1 MVFSMT
7 KVTKKKNRRLRKQ
20 IRKTVGALLMVSAIV
35 VAAIP
40 VTDVSAGEGS
50 TDPATVTTYDDTKM
64 VKVVN
69 YENSDMSSYENYTA
83 AAIASVPSDWQ
94 STVPYVKGDAPIY
107 TTGTS
112 GNVNFQFAFVNP
124 SETAS
129 DQVAVILGATINNIP
144 NGNLTIPETVDA
156 YKKYTANTTSTG
168 YCAVNRKGDFLY
180 YKTEAQKQD
189 PNSRLGLYGVTSYT
203 PHNYQSGTAGTSIEI
218 TTAYQDS
225 YTEAASGTT
234 QAAVG
239 TVSVKE
245 YVNVLSDGS
254 CLFVVEKSWK
264 EKDAE
269 GNEESKSETTTY
281 AMYAIMIEAMSTCDY
296 DDQEPW
302 INMPDNE
309 LYYWNDSGDVDLTAV
324 ASFDQAKTNETQRIH
339 DAKVQYIGRQYLTG
353 KDGEWKIAE
362 VVDADTNPENGVFA
376 KKGQIVNLT
385 IGNNLLGIGDAA
397 FYDCSGIKSITLGN
411 GLSTIGNSAF
421 ANCVNMTNC
430 SMELHS
436 QITAIGKNAFLN
448 CRALKDIT
456 IPVSVKAIGDC
467 CFKGCSGLES
477 IDLCGAGNNVQLNV
491 IGDKVFEGCSS
502 LSSVTFPNSFKQDSS
517 GLKAAYQGGISI
529 RCFTGCT
536 SLQFIK
542 IQNTELDIIDGTNV
556 ETYVGKKKQSHA
568 SDKDDEINQFLK
580 TVSDSFY
587 FEGPDKVAAYNDDDS
602 PIHATAKIHSASFKY
617 LGEDKYERVIVCPEA
632 AEHVNTFIINS
643 LGELLEMEIDSACK
657 EVEIPSKIGA
667 YGIVELSGNSFKY
680 KCFLEKVTIPNSVK
694 LIESGAFQG
703 CHRLEHVI
711 FEQPENA
718 ELVIQDGAFNTQEV
732 DDLQHVKDKTAPDE
746 PAKTCDK
753 KLKETPFLSITGT
766 ISETSPTFLYAMN
779 PNNKINR
786 GSQPVT
792 YITFYSGWPTNLTV
806 QYNQDTQEKE
816 LIAYPKYENLSSYI
830 TASYPYV
837 TTEMATAAASAVT
850 KYDQYKSSDFDP
862 DKRPTEDEMSIVN
875 AALNPVLPAG
885 ITAIK
890 TGIFSGLDADGKA
903 VSGFSA
909 NTSVESVTCNTVDE
923 IEPYTFSK
931 CTGLTGFWMNG
942 GTKIGDYAFKD
953 CGTNLANVGI
963 GSSLS
968 EMGIRPFAGCKGLT
982 GVSFA
987 DNPNFTCEA
996 AVIYGTTNGVKD
1008 TIVECLEGRGLL
1020 PGVSDTQVGPDE
1032 LKSVTTIKPE
1042 AFKNCDDIVTVD
1054 LSTSG
1059 VTGIPE
1065 QCFAQTDRLSTVI
1078 LPNGTVRSIDKGAFW
1093 NSTLANIRIPDK
1105 ATLIELEA
1113 FADVKTDLTTNEIV
1127 LNADGEPTIEHLT
1140 SGHKNIT
1147 MNCPE
1152 DSFANTYADKYYY
1165 INAKSYEY
1173 YTVVFKDG
1181 VDFSTLSQQTVLAG
1195 EAATP
1200 PTPKEHEGLTF
1211 IGWDSDGYKSVTED
1225 ATYYAQYSGAAYTVT
1240 YVDGVTSTVMGKET
1254 VEAGKNGN
1262 PPTPLTHEGY
1272 TFVEWRPS
1280 PTGVTEDMI
1289 CVAYYKDNSGDA
1301 NRHKCT
1307 FYGRDGSVVATYTVN
1322 DKDSVTPPAAPAVSG
1337 YTFVS
1342 WIPKDFVNIT
1352 EDKVYYASYDKTGS
1366 GSGGS
1371 SSPSPSKSASP
1382 SPTAGSGSS
1391 SDNVKKYTV
1400 SVSGGSGSG
1409 SYAAGA
1415 IVALNAYD
1423 MGVGKNFDK
1432 WTTSTAGVGFAN
1444 AEATSTTFTM
1454 PAANVAIT
1462 ATYKTGGT
1470 TASAGGGTT
1479 GGGTTGAAGSTG
1491 YTGSSSSGST
1501 SKNGTSVEVTK
1512 PGISNT
1518 NLAGA
1523 TVAGSTDNFVVK
1535 VSEDQNA
1542 SDMAVAAL
1550 QARYG
1555 NISNIKYLPM
1565 DISLYDSTGRTRI
1578 ADTSGISVNITL
1590 PLPDDLA
1597 QYAGNNKVASTLG
1610 GTLEDLNTRFTT
1622 VDGVPCVN
1630 FTATHFSPYVIYV
1643 DTANLTQST
1652 IDATPK
1658 TGDPIHPKWFLA
1670 IGLASLSL
1678 ILFFKKD
1685 KKVVK
1690 PRTA

>member
-7 KVTKKKNRRLRKQ
+7 KAIKKKNRRLRKQ

-40 VTDVSAGEGS
+40 VTDVSA
-50 TDPATVTTYDDTKM
+50 DPGTATTSGTTSYPDQTRIR
-64 VKVVN
+64 VVN
-69 YENSDMSSYENYTA
+69 YTDKTMTKYEN
-83 AAIASVPSDWQ
+83 IDKSVPSSGDTNAAAEWK
-94 STVPYVKGDAPIY
+94 STVPYVDDTTPIY

-112 GNVNFQFAFVNP
+112 GNVNFQFAFVTP
-124 SETAS
+124 SATAG

-168 YCAVNRKGDFLY
+168 YCAVNRNDKFLY
-180 YKTEAQKQD
+180 YKTETQKLD
-189 PNSRLGLYGVTSYT
+189 TSKMGLYKV
-203 PHNYQSGTAGTSIEI
+203 
-218 TTAYQDS
+218 DS
-225 YTEAASGTT
+225 YLPYGLTADTNEVNSARIVNYTKTEPGSDPSVNVTK
-234 QAAVG
+234 
-239 TVSVKE
+239 SVKE
-245 YVNVLSDGS
+245 YMELQADGETY
-254 CLFVVEKSWK
+254 LYIVEKTWT
-264 EKDAE
+264 EADTE
-269 GNEESKSETTTY
+269 GNSQPMSERQPYQTHK
-281 AMYAIMIEAMSTCDY
+281 IMIESMSTCDY

-302 INMPDNE
+302 ISLPDSE
-309 LYYWNDSGDVDLTAV
+309 LYYWPNAEDTVDLTAI
-324 ASFDQAKTNETQRIH
+324 ATFKKAQTSAEQRIH
-339 DAKVQYIGRQYLTG
+339 DAQVQYIGRQYLTG
-353 KDGEWKIAE
+353 TDGTWEIAGL
-362 VVDADTNPENGVFA
+362 VDADTNPDKGVFA
-376 KKGQIVNLT
+376 GKGQIVNLT
-385 IGNNLLGIGDAA
+385 VGDNLLGIGDAA
-397 FYDCSGIKSITLGN
+397 FYDCGGIQSITLGN

-421 ANCVNMTNC
+421 ENCINMESCN
-430 SMELHS
+430 MQLFS
-436 QITAIGKNAFLN
+436 QITAIGRNAFLN
-448 CRALKDIT
+448 CRALKSVVLPT
-456 IPVSVKAIGDC
+456 SVKAIGDY
-467 CFKGCSGLES
+467 CFKGCSSLETV
-477 IDLCGAGNNVQLNV
+477 DLCGNGNNVQLNG
-491 IGDKVFEGCSS
+491 IGYMAFENCSS
-502 LSSVTFPNSFKQDSS
+502 LSSITFPASFYQDST
-517 GLKAAYQGGISI
+517 GLPADERKGVSI
-529 RCFTGCT
+529 RCFHGCT
-536 SLQFIK
+536 SLQYIK
-542 IQNTELDIIDGTNV
+542 VQNTELDIIDGINV
-556 ETYVGKKKQSHA
+556 STYQASKGSSHVT
-568 SDKDDEINQFLK
+568 SPGDEICEFLQ

-587 FEGPDKVAAYNDDDS
+587 FEGPDKIAAYSDTAS
-602 PIHATAKIHSASFKY
+602 PIHVTAKIHSASFKY
-617 LGEDKYERVIVCPEA
+617 LDEDKYERVVTCPESPS
-632 AEHVNTFIINS
+632 HSNTFIINS
-643 LGELLEMEIDSACK
+643 YGELLEMEIDNNCK
-657 EVEIPSKIGA
+657 EVEIPSRIGA
-667 YGIVELSGNSFKY
+667 YGIQELSADSFKY
-680 KCFLEKVTIPNSVK
+680 KCFLEKVTIPNSIS
-694 LIESGAFQG
+694 LIESGAFEG
-703 CHRLEHVI
+703 CHNLKHVV
-711 FEQPENA
+711 FEQPENTG
-718 ELVIQDGAFNTQEV
+718 LVIQDGAFNTQVV
-732 DDLQHVKDKTAPDE
+732 DTLRHVDGCTKTDVSS
-746 PAKTCDK
+746 
-753 KLKETPFLSITGT
+753 LGLTPFLSFTGT
-766 ISETSPTFLYAMN
+766 ISETSPTFQYAMN
-779 PNNKINR
+779 PDNKINR
-786 GSQPVT
+786 GSQQTT

-806 QYNQDTQEKE
+806 QYNQDTQQNE
-816 LIAYPKYENLSSYI
+816 LIDYPRYEELSLYAIDSF
-830 TASYPYV
+830 PYMTPELV
-837 TTEMATAAASAVT
+837 QAAQEAKT
-850 KYDQYKSSDFDP
+850 KYDEWKTSAYDAG
-862 DKRPTEDEMSIVN
+862 KRPTDDQVSIAN
-875 AALNPVLPAG
+875 SALNPVLPAG

-890 TGIFSGLDADGKA
+890 TGIFSGLDTDGKDIT
-903 VSGFSA
+903 GFSA

-942 GTKIGDYAFKD
+942 GTKIDDYAFKD
-953 CGTNLANVGI
+953 CGTELANVGI

-982 GVSFA
+982 GVSFS
-987 DNPNFTCEA
+987 DNPNFMCEA

-1032 LKSVTTIKPE
+1032 LKSITTIKPE

-1078 LPNGTVRSIDKGAFW
+1078 LPNGTVRSVDEGAFW

-1113 FADVKTDLTTNEIV
+1113 FADVKTDPTTKEIM

-1352 EDKVYYASYDKTGS
+1352 EDKVYYASYDKSGS

-1479 GGGTTGAAGSTG
+1479 GGGATGAAGSTG